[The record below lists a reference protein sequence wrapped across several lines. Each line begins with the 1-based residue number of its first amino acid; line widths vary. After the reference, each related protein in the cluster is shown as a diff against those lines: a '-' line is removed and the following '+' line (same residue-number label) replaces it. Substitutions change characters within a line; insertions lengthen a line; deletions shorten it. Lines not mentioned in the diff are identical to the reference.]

1 LGSQIREQAMAKI
14 EPNTF
19 RAQDR
24 VPAFDDMEEDD
35 EEEGSRL
42 PLLIVIALLVL
53 AAFGGVVWLAYN
65 QGVQKGRADAPRPL
79 IAEAQSSR
87 SGNGALKVYE
97 QPAPPD
103 QDSGDADTVPQPPTE
118 TKPAPSVAAAPPVA
132 QATAPATEVPT
143 PKPAPVVQAAPKPV
157 VTTSKPAPSTTL
169 TAQTATKPPQQLVTP
184 KPKPVE
190 AAPVATPT
198 SSPAAT
204 TGDYVLQIGA
214 YKSEDEAKSAW
225 KSYQGKHPMLGGYE
239 SDVKQVDLADK
250 GTWYRLRVG
259 AFPTKDAASTLCT
272 KLKADGG
279 DCLLAKK

>member
-1 LGSQIREQAMAKI
+1 MAKI

-79 IAEAQSSR
+79 VAETQSDR
-87 SGNGALKVYE
+87 SSALKVYE

-103 QDSGDADTVPQPPTE
+103 QDSGDADSVPQPPTE
-118 TKPAPSVAAAPPVA
+118 TKPAPQAAAAPPPVA
-132 QATAPATEVPT
+132 QTTTPATQEPAIEAPPL
-143 PKPAPVVQAAPKPV
+143 PKPKPLVAA
-157 VTTSKPAPSTTL
+157 
-169 TAQTATKPPQQLVTP
+169 PPQQLVTP

-190 AAPVATPT
+190 AAPLATPAMT
-198 SSPAAT
+198 STPAAT
-204 TGDYVLQIGA
+204 GSYVLQIGA

-225 KSYQGKHPMLGGYE
+225 KSYQRKHPMLGGYE
-239 SDVKQVDLADK
+239 PDVKQADLADK

-259 AFPTKDAASTLCT
+259 AFPTKDAAAALCT
-272 KLKADGG
+272 RLKADGG